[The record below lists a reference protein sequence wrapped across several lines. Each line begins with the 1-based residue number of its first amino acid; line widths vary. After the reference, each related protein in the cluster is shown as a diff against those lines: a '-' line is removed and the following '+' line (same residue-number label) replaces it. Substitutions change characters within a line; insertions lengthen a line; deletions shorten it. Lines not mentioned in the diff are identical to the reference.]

1 MNEFIETSGI
11 QKGFIIK
18 RVVQNPHFTICKNFF
33 TEGNGS
39 INFIGIGFTAL
50 LNQMYKKEEVEGD
63 LKNISPSSL
72 AKLGNFFIEKIQ
84 YEINLDNLDQEMKGI

>member
-1 MNEFIETSGI
+1 
-11 QKGFIIK
+11 
-18 RVVQNPHFTICKNFF
+18 
-33 TEGNGS
+33 
-39 INFIGIGFTAL
+39 
-50 LNQMYKKEEVEGD
+50 MYKKEEVEGD